1 MKRSWNVDVS
11 HFHMLY
17 YFTPNSTPTN
27 LNYNKFH
34 SIMLYNH
41 IWKQKSHGN
50 LWGRGL
56 LANKARTKLYATYLL
71 LQPPLRLP
79 LLLTSHATSNRMR
92 TQDEIFALKETKKI
106 SFYWRNVWLNYRL
119 QYILSGYV
127 PKILLPMLSFSAKL
141 SFIGLK

>member
-1 MKRSWNVDVS
+1 MVRKNRPFCHLWSCRRKTNYIKILEKVLKCRCIPFSYAVLFYAV
-11 HFHMLY
+11 HE
-17 YFTPNSTPTN
+17 NQTPTN
-27 LNYNKFH
+27 LSYNKFH

-92 TQDEIFALKETKKI
+92 TQDEIFALKETK
-106 SFYWRNVWLNYRL
+106 NL
-119 QYILSGYV
+119 
-127 PKILLPMLSFSAKL
+127 ILLT
-141 SFIGLK
+141 